1 MTDSTSA
8 TASITKDSERDGVRI
23 PLGIRDLGTHSLF
36 MRAAPDKLFHY
47 TTLNGL
53 RGIIESRTLWLTK
66 AAYLNDRSELK
77 HAITLFQQEAN
88 RQATALLGD
97 KADIGELLREA
108 AHQLDSFQETNI
120 CLASFCED
128 GDLLSQWRGYGS
140 SGSGVALGF
149 SGQAL
154 ERVNGTGWA
163 KLLRCLYEPAEQ
175 IQVIRDLVCLLCNA
189 YVLCKSSASSD
200 RHSTIRK
207 DLIGYF
213 NTTFLQVAPVL
224 KNKHFAEEREW
235 RIVTLPRKNTDLK
248 FRALVSNE
256 RVSQHYVYDLAP
268 NESGNYDFLS
278 SVVIGPSSEP
288 RLVSDAVWTLCS
300 QSKVGL
306 NALTISQ
313 IPYRG

>member
-1 MTDSTSA
+1 MTDSSCVIDPA
-8 TASITKDSERDGVRI
+8 VKDSEDIEVRI
-23 PLGIRDLGTHSLF
+23 PLGITDLGSHSLF

-53 RGIIESRTLWLTK
+53 RGIIESKALWLTK

-88 RQATALLGD
+88 SQAAALTKDG
-97 KADIGELLREA
+97 ADIGELLREA

-149 SGQAL
+149 SGQTL
-154 ERVNGTGWA
+154 ERVNQTGWA
-163 KLLRCLYEPAEQ
+163 RLLRCIYEPAEQ
-175 IQVIRDLVCLLCNA
+175 VQVIRDLVRILRNA
-189 YVLCKSSASSD
+189 YDLCKSRAPSD
-200 RHSTIRK
+200 RHATIRT

-235 RIVTLPRKNTDLK
+235 RIVTLPRKSTDLK

-256 RVSQHYVYDLAP
+256 RVSQYYVYDLAP
-268 NESGNYDFLS
+268 DKSGNHDYLS
-278 SVVIGPSSEP
+278 SVVIGPTSEP
-288 RLVSDAVWTLCS
+288 RLVSDAVWTLCN
-300 QSKVGL
+300 QSKVGINDL
-306 NALTISQ
+306 MFSQ

>member
-1 MTDSTSA
+1 MTDSSRLA
-8 TASITKDSERDGVRI
+8 ASTIRDSEEIGVRI
-23 PLGIRDLGTHSLF
+23 PLGISDLETHPLF
-36 MRAAPDKLFHY
+36 LRAAPDKLFHY

-53 RGIIESRTLWLTK
+53 RGIIESKTLWLTK

-77 HAITLFQQEAN
+77 HAITLFQQEAIS
-88 RQATALLGD
+88 QAVALPD
-97 KADIGELLREA
+97 KSADVGELLREA
-108 AHQLDSFQETNI
+108 AHQLDSFQKTNI

-163 KLLRCLYEPAEQ
+163 RLLRCLYEPSEQ
-175 IQVIRDLVCLLCNA
+175 MQVIRDLVRLLTNA
-189 YVLCKSSASSD
+189 YTTCTSGVSSD
-200 RHSTIRK
+200 KHATIRK
-207 DLIGYF
+207 NLIGYF

-235 RIVTLPRKNTDLK
+235 RIVTLPRNSTDLK

-256 RVSQHYVYDLAP
+256 RVSQYYIYDLLVNA
-268 NESGNYDFLS
+268 SGNHDFLS
-278 SVVIGPSSEP
+278 SVVIGPTAEP
-288 RLVSDAVWTLCS
+288 KLVSDAVWTLCN

-306 NALTISQ
+306 NALMFSQ

>member
-1 MTDSTSA
+1 MTDSSSIA
-8 TASITKDSERDGVRI
+8 ASTTKDSEGVGVRI
-23 PLGIRDLGTHSLF
+23 PLGISDLETHPLF
-36 MRAAPDKLFHY
+36 MRAAPDQLFHY

-53 RGIIESRTLWLTK
+53 RGIIESKTLWLTK

-88 RQATALLGD
+88 SQATALSDD
-97 KADIGELLREA
+97 KADMGELLREA

-120 CLASFCED
+120 CLASFCEN

-163 KLLRCLYEPAEQ
+163 RLLRCLYEPGEQ
-175 IQVIRDLVCLLCNA
+175 IQVIRDLVRLLRSA
-189 YVLCKSSASSD
+189 YTICTSGIPSD
-200 RHSTIRK
+200 RHASIRK

-235 RIVTLPRKNTDLK
+235 RIVTLPRKSTDLK

-256 RVSQHYVYDLAP
+256 RVSQYYVYDLTP
-268 NESGNYDFLS
+268 DRSGNHDFLS
-278 SVVIGPSSEP
+278 SVVIGPTGEP
-288 RLVSDAVWTLCS
+288 RLVADAVWTLCT

-306 NALTISQ
+306 NALMFSQ